1 MGVFGVYALVRL
13 AGGGLDDPM
22 RVFTEGVLVLLF
34 AAGAV
39 LLAKLWLGTSGWP
52 GTPTVV
58 WHVLLIPVA
67 WGMWE
72 SRQYLICA
80 ALVLAIVASIWAAV
94 TAGAEATAATAGS
107 ADAQRAEDGEL
118 S

>member
-1 MGVFGVYALVRL
+1 
-13 AGGGLDDPM
+13 M

-34 AAGAV
+34 AAGGGVAGQA
-39 LLAKLWLGTSGWP
+39 LAGHLRLARH
-52 GTPTVV
+52 PTVV

-80 ALVLAIVASIWAAV
+80 ALSLAIVASIWAAV
-94 TAGAEATAATAGS
+94 TAGAEATAAAQDS
-107 ADAQRAEDGEL
+107 AAAERADDGEL